1 MNYILVGH
9 GGHSRVIQEMIESA
23 APCRI
28 AAYLDDRYQKLVK
41 RGDIYY
47 GPVSAARS
55 VLSHVYCGKL
65 VIAVTDN
72 LTRKSV
78 VKRLNLADD
87 CYTSVISTHAIISP
101 SAEIGAGT
109 VVMPGAIV
117 NAEAKIGKHGII
129 NTASVVEHNCR
140 LSDFAH
146 ISSKACLTSGV
157 KVREGVLVG
166 ANATVIPDVE
176 IGQWA
181 VVGAG
186 ATVTSDVPEFAQALG
201 VPAKVVNKEKGGG
214 FNAYMSF

>member
-1 MNYILVGH
+1 M
-9 GGHSRVIQEMIESA
+9 ESLIR
-23 APCRI
+23 PLSLNII

-87 CYTSVISTHAIISP
+87 CYTSVISTHAIISQ

-117 NAEAKIGKHGII
+117 NAEAKIGRHGII
-129 NTASVVEHNCR
+129 NTASVVEHGCR
-140 LSDFAH
+140 VSDFAH

-201 VPAKVVNKEKGGG
+201 VPAKVVNQEKGGG